1 MKDKILKIFS
11 SSIKIKVTGR
21 NINNFLKRLINNNI
35 NIEKVIPISHKE
47 IDLII
52 NYQDLD
58 KVLKL
63 KTIYNIKIV
72 RYYGKL
78 RIIKRIKKDIFILS
92 SLLISLLLI
101 YTLSNVIFKVEVI
114 HSNKNI
120 IKLVTK
126 ELEDNGIKKYKFVKN
141 YQEIE
146 KIKNKILEE
155 NKDTLEWLEIIREG
169 TKYTIR
175 VEERIINNKPKDN
188 KIYNIVASKNAV
200 IKNIYA
206 ESGEKI
212 RSINTYVK
220 KGDIIISSDIT
231 LPNNEKIS
239 KTASGKVQG
248 EVWYNINIEYPYQ
261 YHEMKYTGNK
271 KKVLQYFMD
280 DCKEKKIPFVL
291 HGVTHEMEEEFR
303 EIFGDIYEIEYDRD
317 ISEYIYDREKLATL
331 SGKKLHGKRNHINR
345 FKENHEWSYE
355 PLSDENQLEV
365 LAMLMEWKMQ
375 NCDPEDIEKHDEIC
389 VSKNCVINYKELGL
403 VGGVL
408 RAEGKIVGFSIGER
422 ASNED
427 TFIVHIEK
435 AFADIQGAYP
445 MINQQFVIHEME
457 DFKYVNR
464 EDDAGEEG
472 LRKSKLSY
480 RPVFMVDKG
489 VLRLKSEVKN

>member
-101 YTLSNVIFKVEVI
+101 YTLSNIIFKVEVI

-146 KIKNKILEE
+146 KIKKKILEE

-188 KIYNIVASKNAV
+188 KIYNIVALKNAV

-206 ESGEKI
+206 ESGEKV

-248 EVWYNINIEYPYQ
+248 EVWYSINIEYPYQ
-261 YHEMKYTGNK
+261 YYEIKYTGNK
-271 KKVLQYFMD
+271 KKVL
-280 DCKEKKIPFVL
+280 VL
-291 HGVTHEMEEEFR
+291 NLLNKRISFFDFHKYKTFNR
-303 EIFGDIYEIEYDRD
+303 NIKYIFNNNITPISLIYEDEYETN
-317 ISEYIYDREKLATL
+317 IINEIYDYATAREKAITKAK
-331 SGKKLHGKRNHINR
+331 KKLLEKYSNIEEVTNVKIINEED
-345 FKENHEWSYE
+345 KETKIS
-355 PLSDENQLEV
+355 LSLFV
-365 LAMLMEWKMQ
+365 TCL
-375 NCDPEDIEKHDEIC
+375 EDITEYQE
-389 VSKNCVINYKELGL
+389 V
-403 VGGVL
+403 
-408 RAEGKIVGFSIGER
+408 
-422 ASNED
+422 
-427 TFIVHIEK
+427 
-435 AFADIQGAYP
+435 
-445 MINQQFVIHEME
+445 
-457 DFKYVNR
+457 
-464 EDDAGEEG
+464 
-472 LRKSKLSY
+472 
-480 RPVFMVDKG
+480 VDN
-489 VLRLKSEVKN
+489 SQ

>member
-101 YTLSNVIFKVEVI
+101 YTLSNIIFKIEVI

-261 YHEMKYTGNK
+261 YHEIKYTGNK
-271 KKVLQYFMD
+271 KKVLVLNLLNKRISFFDFHKYKTFNRNIKYIFNNNITPISLIYED
-280 DCKEKKIPFVL
+280 EYETNIINEVYDYNTAREKAITKAKEKILEKYPNIKDITNIKIIKEEDKKNKISLNLFVTCL
-291 HGVTHEMEEEFR
+291 
-303 EIFGDIYEIEYDRD
+303 
-317 ISEYIYDREKLATL
+317 
-331 SGKKLHGKRNHINR
+331 
-345 FKENHEWSYE
+345 
-355 PLSDENQLEV
+355 
-365 LAMLMEWKMQ
+365 
-375 NCDPEDIEKHDEIC
+375 EDITEYQE
-389 VSKNCVINYKELGL
+389 VNNNKET
-403 VGGVL
+403 
-408 RAEGKIVGFSIGER
+408 S
-422 ASNED
+422 
-427 TFIVHIEK
+427 
-435 AFADIQGAYP
+435 
-445 MINQQFVIHEME
+445 
-457 DFKYVNR
+457 
-464 EDDAGEEG
+464 
-472 LRKSKLSY
+472 
-480 RPVFMVDKG
+480 
-489 VLRLKSEVKN
+489 

>member
-206 ESGEKI
+206 ESGEKV

-261 YHEMKYTGNK
+261 YHEIKYTGNK
-271 KKVLQYFMD
+271 KKVLVLNLLNKRISFFDFHKYKTFNRNIKYIFNNNITPISLIYED
-280 DCKEKKIPFVL
+280 EYETNIINEVYDYNTAREKAITKAKEKILEKYPNIKDITNIKIIKEEDKKNKISLNLFVTCL
-291 HGVTHEMEEEFR
+291 
-303 EIFGDIYEIEYDRD
+303 
-317 ISEYIYDREKLATL
+317 
-331 SGKKLHGKRNHINR
+331 
-345 FKENHEWSYE
+345 
-355 PLSDENQLEV
+355 
-365 LAMLMEWKMQ
+365 
-375 NCDPEDIEKHDEIC
+375 EDITEYQEID
-389 VSKNCVINYKELGL
+389 NNKET
-403 VGGVL
+403 
-408 RAEGKIVGFSIGER
+408 S
-422 ASNED
+422 
-427 TFIVHIEK
+427 
-435 AFADIQGAYP
+435 
-445 MINQQFVIHEME
+445 
-457 DFKYVNR
+457 
-464 EDDAGEEG
+464 
-472 LRKSKLSY
+472 
-480 RPVFMVDKG
+480 
-489 VLRLKSEVKN
+489 

>member
-261 YHEMKYTGNK
+261 YHEIKYTGNK
-271 KKVLQYFMD
+271 KKVL
-280 DCKEKKIPFVL
+280 VL
-291 HGVTHEMEEEFR
+291 NLLNKRISFFDFHKYKTFNR
-303 EIFGDIYEIEYDRD
+303 NIKYIFNNNITPISLIYEDEYETN
-317 ISEYIYDREKLATL
+317 IINEVYDYNTAREKAITKAKDKILEKYPNIKDITNIKIIKEED
-331 SGKKLHGKRNHINR
+331 KKNKISLNL
-345 FKENHEWSYE
+345 FVTC
-355 PLSDENQLEV
+355 L
-365 LAMLMEWKMQ
+365 
-375 NCDPEDIEKHDEIC
+375 EDITEYQE
-389 VSKNCVINYKELGL
+389 
-403 VGGVL
+403 
-408 RAEGKIVGFSIGER
+408 
-422 ASNED
+422 
-427 TFIVHIEK
+427 
-435 AFADIQGAYP
+435 
-445 MINQQFVIHEME
+445 
-457 DFKYVNR
+457 
-464 EDDAGEEG
+464 
-472 LRKSKLSY
+472 
-480 RPVFMVDKG
+480 VDNNK
-489 VLRLKSEVKN
+489 

>member
-35 NIEKVIPISHKE
+35 NIEKVIPISYKE

-261 YHEMKYTGNK
+261 YHEIKYTGNK
-271 KKVLQYFMD
+271 KKVLVLNLLNKRISFFDFHKYKTFNRNIKYIFNNNINPISLIYED
-280 DCKEKKIPFVL
+280 EYETNIINEVYDYNTAREKAITKAKEKILEKYPNIKEITNIKIITEEDKKNKISLNLFVTCL
-291 HGVTHEMEEEFR
+291 E
-303 EIFGDIYEIEYDRD
+303 DITEYQEVD
-317 ISEYIYDREKLATL
+317 
-331 SGKKLHGKRNHINR
+331 NN
-345 FKENHEWSYE
+345 KEN
-355 PLSDENQLEV
+355 
-365 LAMLMEWKMQ
+365 
-375 NCDPEDIEKHDEIC
+375 
-389 VSKNCVINYKELGL
+389 
-403 VGGVL
+403 
-408 RAEGKIVGFSIGER
+408 
-422 ASNED
+422 
-427 TFIVHIEK
+427 T
-435 AFADIQGAYP
+435 
-445 MINQQFVIHEME
+445 
-457 DFKYVNR
+457 
-464 EDDAGEEG
+464 
-472 LRKSKLSY
+472 
-480 RPVFMVDKG
+480 
-489 VLRLKSEVKN
+489 

>member
-101 YTLSNVIFKVEVI
+101 YTLSNIIFKVEVI

-146 KIKNKILEE
+146 KIKKKILEK

-271 KKVLQYFMD
+271 KKLLVLNLLNKRISFFDFHKYKTFNRNI
-280 DCKEKKIPFVL
+280 KY
-291 HGVTHEMEEEFR
+291 
-303 EIFGDIYEIEYDRD
+303 IFNNNITPISLIYEDEYETN
-317 ISEYIYDREKLATL
+317 IINEVYDYNTAREKAITKAKDKILEKYPNIKDITNIKIIKEED
-331 SGKKLHGKRNHINR
+331 KKNKISLNLFVTCLEDITEYQEVDNN
-345 FKENHEWSYE
+345 KEN
-355 PLSDENQLEV
+355 
-365 LAMLMEWKMQ
+365 
-375 NCDPEDIEKHDEIC
+375 
-389 VSKNCVINYKELGL
+389 
-403 VGGVL
+403 
-408 RAEGKIVGFSIGER
+408 
-422 ASNED
+422 
-427 TFIVHIEK
+427 T
-435 AFADIQGAYP
+435 
-445 MINQQFVIHEME
+445 
-457 DFKYVNR
+457 
-464 EDDAGEEG
+464 
-472 LRKSKLSY
+472 
-480 RPVFMVDKG
+480 
-489 VLRLKSEVKN
+489 

>member
-261 YHEMKYTGNK
+261 YHEIKYTGNK
-271 KKVLQYFMD
+271 KKVLVLNLLNKRISFFDFHKYKTFNRNIKYIFNNNITPISLTYED
-280 DCKEKKIPFVL
+280 EYETNIINEVYDYNTAREKAITKAKEKILEKYPNIKDITNIKIIKEEDKKNKISLNLFVTCL
-291 HGVTHEMEEEFR
+291 
-303 EIFGDIYEIEYDRD
+303 
-317 ISEYIYDREKLATL
+317 
-331 SGKKLHGKRNHINR
+331 
-345 FKENHEWSYE
+345 
-355 PLSDENQLEV
+355 
-365 LAMLMEWKMQ
+365 
-375 NCDPEDIEKHDEIC
+375 EDITEYQE
-389 VSKNCVINYKELGL
+389 VNNNKET
-403 VGGVL
+403 
-408 RAEGKIVGFSIGER
+408 S
-422 ASNED
+422 
-427 TFIVHIEK
+427 
-435 AFADIQGAYP
+435 
-445 MINQQFVIHEME
+445 
-457 DFKYVNR
+457 
-464 EDDAGEEG
+464 
-472 LRKSKLSY
+472 
-480 RPVFMVDKG
+480 
-489 VLRLKSEVKN
+489 

>member
-47 IDLII
+47 MDLII

-78 RIIKRIKKDIFILS
+78 RIIKRVKKDIFILS

-101 YTLSNVIFKVEVI
+101 YTLSNIIFKVEVI

-146 KIKNKILEE
+146 KIKKKILEE

-206 ESGEKI
+206 ESGEKV

-261 YHEMKYTGNK
+261 YHEIQYTGNK
-271 KKVLQYFMD
+271 KKVLVLNLLNKRISFFDFHKYKTFNRNIKYIFNNNITPISLIYED
-280 DCKEKKIPFVL
+280 EYETNIINEVYDYNTAREKAITKAKEKILEKYPNIKDITNIKIINEEDKKNKISLNLFVTCL
-291 HGVTHEMEEEFR
+291 
-303 EIFGDIYEIEYDRD
+303 
-317 ISEYIYDREKLATL
+317 
-331 SGKKLHGKRNHINR
+331 
-345 FKENHEWSYE
+345 
-355 PLSDENQLEV
+355 
-365 LAMLMEWKMQ
+365 
-375 NCDPEDIEKHDEIC
+375 EDITEYQEVND
-389 VSKNCVINYKELGL
+389 
-403 VGGVL
+403 
-408 RAEGKIVGFSIGER
+408 
-422 ASNED
+422 D
-427 TFIVHIEK
+427 IET
-435 AFADIQGAYP
+435 P
-445 MINQQFVIHEME
+445 
-457 DFKYVNR
+457 
-464 EDDAGEEG
+464 
-472 LRKSKLSY
+472 
-480 RPVFMVDKG
+480 
-489 VLRLKSEVKN
+489 

>member
-146 KIKNKILEE
+146 KIKKKILEE
-155 NKDTLEWLEIIREG
+155 NKNTLEWLEIIREG

-261 YHEMKYTGNK
+261 YHEIKYTGNK
-271 KKVLQYFMD
+271 KKVLVLNLLNKRISFFDFHKYKTFNRNIKYIFNNNITPISLIYED
-280 DCKEKKIPFVL
+280 EYETNIINEVYDYNTAREKAIAKAKEKLLEKYPNIEEVTDIKIITEEDKETKISLNLFVTCL
-291 HGVTHEMEEEFR
+291 
-303 EIFGDIYEIEYDRD
+303 
-317 ISEYIYDREKLATL
+317 
-331 SGKKLHGKRNHINR
+331 
-345 FKENHEWSYE
+345 
-355 PLSDENQLEV
+355 
-365 LAMLMEWKMQ
+365 
-375 NCDPEDIEKHDEIC
+375 EDITEYQE
-389 VSKNCVINYKELGL
+389 VNN
-403 VGGVL
+403 
-408 RAEGKIVGFSIGER
+408 
-422 ASNED
+422 N
-427 TFIVHIEK
+427 IET
-435 AFADIQGAYP
+435 P
-445 MINQQFVIHEME
+445 
-457 DFKYVNR
+457 
-464 EDDAGEEG
+464 
-472 LRKSKLSY
+472 
-480 RPVFMVDKG
+480 
-489 VLRLKSEVKN
+489 

>member
-126 ELEDNGIKKYKFVKN
+126 ELEDNGIKKYNFVKN

-261 YHEMKYTGNK
+261 YHEIKYTGNK
-271 KKVLQYFMD
+271 KKVLVLNLLNKRISFFDFHKYKTFNRNIKYIFNNNITPISLIYED
-280 DCKEKKIPFVL
+280 EYETNIINEVYDYNTAREKAITKAKEKILEKYPNIKDITDIKIIKEEDKKNKISLNLFVTCL
-291 HGVTHEMEEEFR
+291 
-303 EIFGDIYEIEYDRD
+303 
-317 ISEYIYDREKLATL
+317 
-331 SGKKLHGKRNHINR
+331 
-345 FKENHEWSYE
+345 
-355 PLSDENQLEV
+355 
-365 LAMLMEWKMQ
+365 
-375 NCDPEDIEKHDEIC
+375 EDITEYQEID
-389 VSKNCVINYKELGL
+389 NNKET
-403 VGGVL
+403 
-408 RAEGKIVGFSIGER
+408 S
-422 ASNED
+422 
-427 TFIVHIEK
+427 
-435 AFADIQGAYP
+435 
-445 MINQQFVIHEME
+445 
-457 DFKYVNR
+457 
-464 EDDAGEEG
+464 
-472 LRKSKLSY
+472 
-480 RPVFMVDKG
+480 
-489 VLRLKSEVKN
+489 

>member
-63 KTIYNIKIV
+63 KTIYNIKII

-101 YTLSNVIFKVEVI
+101 YTLSNIIFKIEVI
-114 HSNKNI
+114 HSNNNI

-271 KKVLQYFMD
+271 KKVLVLNLLNKRISFFDFHKYKTFNRNIKYIFNNNITPISLIYED
-280 DCKEKKIPFVL
+280 EYETNIINEVYDYNTAREKAITKAKEKILEKYPNIKDITDIKIIKEEDKKNKISLNLFVTCL
-291 HGVTHEMEEEFR
+291 
-303 EIFGDIYEIEYDRD
+303 
-317 ISEYIYDREKLATL
+317 
-331 SGKKLHGKRNHINR
+331 
-345 FKENHEWSYE
+345 
-355 PLSDENQLEV
+355 
-365 LAMLMEWKMQ
+365 
-375 NCDPEDIEKHDEIC
+375 EDITEYQE
-389 VSKNCVINYKELGL
+389 VNNNKET
-403 VGGVL
+403 
-408 RAEGKIVGFSIGER
+408 S
-422 ASNED
+422 
-427 TFIVHIEK
+427 
-435 AFADIQGAYP
+435 
-445 MINQQFVIHEME
+445 
-457 DFKYVNR
+457 
-464 EDDAGEEG
+464 
-472 LRKSKLSY
+472 
-480 RPVFMVDKG
+480 
-489 VLRLKSEVKN
+489 

>member
-47 IDLII
+47 MDLII

-78 RIIKRIKKDIFILS
+78 RIIKRVKKDIFILS

-101 YTLSNVIFKVEVI
+101 YTLSNIIFKVEVI

-146 KIKNKILEE
+146 KIKKKILEE

-206 ESGEKI
+206 ESGEKV

-248 EVWYNINIEYPYQ
+248 EVWYSINIEYPYQ
-261 YHEMKYTGNK
+261 YHEIKYTGNK
-271 KKVLQYFMD
+271 KKVLVLNLLNKRISFFDFHKYKTFNRNIKYIFNNNITPISLIYED
-280 DCKEKKIPFVL
+280 EYETNIINEVYDYNTAREKAITKAKEKILEKYPNIKEITNIKIINEEDKKNKISLDLFVTCL
-291 HGVTHEMEEEFR
+291 
-303 EIFGDIYEIEYDRD
+303 
-317 ISEYIYDREKLATL
+317 
-331 SGKKLHGKRNHINR
+331 
-345 FKENHEWSYE
+345 
-355 PLSDENQLEV
+355 
-365 LAMLMEWKMQ
+365 
-375 NCDPEDIEKHDEIC
+375 EDITEYQEVDNNKEI
-389 VSKNCVINYKELGL
+389 S
-403 VGGVL
+403 
-408 RAEGKIVGFSIGER
+408 
-422 ASNED
+422 
-427 TFIVHIEK
+427 
-435 AFADIQGAYP
+435 
-445 MINQQFVIHEME
+445 
-457 DFKYVNR
+457 
-464 EDDAGEEG
+464 
-472 LRKSKLSY
+472 
-480 RPVFMVDKG
+480 
-489 VLRLKSEVKN
+489 

>member
-261 YHEMKYTGNK
+261 YHEIKYTGNK
-271 KKVLQYFMD
+271 KKVLVLNLLNKRISFFDFHKYKNFNRNIKYIFNNNITPISLIYED
-280 DCKEKKIPFVL
+280 EYETNIINEVYDYNTAKEKAITKAKDKILEKYPNIKDITNIKIIKEEDKKNKISLNLFVTCL
-291 HGVTHEMEEEFR
+291 
-303 EIFGDIYEIEYDRD
+303 
-317 ISEYIYDREKLATL
+317 
-331 SGKKLHGKRNHINR
+331 
-345 FKENHEWSYE
+345 
-355 PLSDENQLEV
+355 
-365 LAMLMEWKMQ
+365 
-375 NCDPEDIEKHDEIC
+375 EDITEYQEID
-389 VSKNCVINYKELGL
+389 NN
-403 VGGVL
+403 
-408 RAEGKIVGFSIGER
+408 
-422 ASNED
+422 
-427 TFIVHIEK
+427 IET
-435 AFADIQGAYP
+435 P
-445 MINQQFVIHEME
+445 
-457 DFKYVNR
+457 
-464 EDDAGEEG
+464 
-472 LRKSKLSY
+472 
-480 RPVFMVDKG
+480 
-489 VLRLKSEVKN
+489 

>member
-11 SSIKIKVTGR
+11 SSTKIKVTGR

-63 KTIYNIKIV
+63 KTIYNIKII

-261 YHEMKYTGNK
+261 YHEIKYTGNK
-271 KKVLQYFMD
+271 KKVLVLNLLNKRISFFDFHKYKTFNRNIKYIFNNNITPISLIYED
-280 DCKEKKIPFVL
+280 EYETNIINEVYDYNTAREKAITKAKEKILEKYPNIKDITNIKIIKEEDKKNKISLNLFVTCL
-291 HGVTHEMEEEFR
+291 
-303 EIFGDIYEIEYDRD
+303 
-317 ISEYIYDREKLATL
+317 
-331 SGKKLHGKRNHINR
+331 
-345 FKENHEWSYE
+345 
-355 PLSDENQLEV
+355 
-365 LAMLMEWKMQ
+365 
-375 NCDPEDIEKHDEIC
+375 EDITEYQE
-389 VSKNCVINYKELGL
+389 VNNNKET
-403 VGGVL
+403 
-408 RAEGKIVGFSIGER
+408 S
-422 ASNED
+422 
-427 TFIVHIEK
+427 
-435 AFADIQGAYP
+435 
-445 MINQQFVIHEME
+445 
-457 DFKYVNR
+457 
-464 EDDAGEEG
+464 
-472 LRKSKLSY
+472 
-480 RPVFMVDKG
+480 
-489 VLRLKSEVKN
+489 

>member
-63 KTIYNIKIV
+63 KTIYNIKII

-101 YTLSNVIFKVEVI
+101 YTLSNIIFKVEVI

-261 YHEMKYTGNK
+261 YHEIKYTGNK
-271 KKVLQYFMD
+271 KKVLVLNLLNKRISFFDFHKYKTFNRNIKYIFNNNITPISLIYED
-280 DCKEKKIPFVL
+280 EYETNIINEVYDYNTAREKAITKAKEKILEKYPNIKDITNIKIIKEEDKKNKISLNLFVTCL
-291 HGVTHEMEEEFR
+291 
-303 EIFGDIYEIEYDRD
+303 
-317 ISEYIYDREKLATL
+317 
-331 SGKKLHGKRNHINR
+331 
-345 FKENHEWSYE
+345 
-355 PLSDENQLEV
+355 
-365 LAMLMEWKMQ
+365 
-375 NCDPEDIEKHDEIC
+375 EDITEYQE
-389 VSKNCVINYKELGL
+389 VNNNKET
-403 VGGVL
+403 
-408 RAEGKIVGFSIGER
+408 S
-422 ASNED
+422 
-427 TFIVHIEK
+427 
-435 AFADIQGAYP
+435 
-445 MINQQFVIHEME
+445 
-457 DFKYVNR
+457 
-464 EDDAGEEG
+464 
-472 LRKSKLSY
+472 
-480 RPVFMVDKG
+480 
-489 VLRLKSEVKN
+489 

>member
-101 YTLSNVIFKVEVI
+101 YTLSNIIFKIEVI
-114 HSNKNI
+114 HSNNNI

-261 YHEMKYTGNK
+261 YHEIKYTGNK
-271 KKVLQYFMD
+271 KKVLVLNLLNKRISFFDFHKYKTFNRNIKYIFNNNITPISLIYED
-280 DCKEKKIPFVL
+280 EYETNIINEVYDYNTAREKAITKAKEKILEKYPNIKDITNIKIINEEDKKNKISLNLFVTCL
-291 HGVTHEMEEEFR
+291 
-303 EIFGDIYEIEYDRD
+303 
-317 ISEYIYDREKLATL
+317 
-331 SGKKLHGKRNHINR
+331 
-345 FKENHEWSYE
+345 
-355 PLSDENQLEV
+355 
-365 LAMLMEWKMQ
+365 
-375 NCDPEDIEKHDEIC
+375 EDITEYQEVD
-389 VSKNCVINYKELGL
+389 NNKET
-403 VGGVL
+403 
-408 RAEGKIVGFSIGER
+408 S
-422 ASNED
+422 
-427 TFIVHIEK
+427 
-435 AFADIQGAYP
+435 
-445 MINQQFVIHEME
+445 
-457 DFKYVNR
+457 
-464 EDDAGEEG
+464 
-472 LRKSKLSY
+472 
-480 RPVFMVDKG
+480 
-489 VLRLKSEVKN
+489 

>member
-47 IDLII
+47 MDLII

-78 RIIKRIKKDIFILS
+78 RIIKRVKKDIFILS

-101 YTLSNVIFKVEVI
+101 YTLSNIIFKVEVI

-146 KIKNKILEE
+146 KIKKKILEE

-206 ESGEKI
+206 ESGEKV

-261 YHEMKYTGNK
+261 YHEIKYTGNK
-271 KKVLQYFMD
+271 KKVLVLNLLNKRISFFDFHKYKTFNRNIKYIFNNNITPISLIYED
-280 DCKEKKIPFVL
+280 EYETNIINEVYDYNTAREKAITKAKEKILEKYPNIKDITNIKIINEEDKKNKISLNLFVTCL
-291 HGVTHEMEEEFR
+291 
-303 EIFGDIYEIEYDRD
+303 
-317 ISEYIYDREKLATL
+317 
-331 SGKKLHGKRNHINR
+331 
-345 FKENHEWSYE
+345 
-355 PLSDENQLEV
+355 
-365 LAMLMEWKMQ
+365 
-375 NCDPEDIEKHDEIC
+375 EDITEYQEVND
-389 VSKNCVINYKELGL
+389 
-403 VGGVL
+403 
-408 RAEGKIVGFSIGER
+408 
-422 ASNED
+422 D
-427 TFIVHIEK
+427 IET
-435 AFADIQGAYP
+435 P
-445 MINQQFVIHEME
+445 
-457 DFKYVNR
+457 
-464 EDDAGEEG
+464 
-472 LRKSKLSY
+472 
-480 RPVFMVDKG
+480 
-489 VLRLKSEVKN
+489 

>member
-47 IDLII
+47 MDLII

-78 RIIKRIKKDIFILS
+78 RIIKRVKKDIFILS

-101 YTLSNVIFKVEVI
+101 YTLSNIIFKVEVI

-146 KIKNKILEE
+146 KIKKKILEE

-206 ESGEKI
+206 ESGEKV

-261 YHEMKYTGNK
+261 YHEIKYTGNK
-271 KKVLQYFMD
+271 KKVLVLNLLNKRISFFDFHKYKTFNRNIKYIFNNNITPISLIYED
-280 DCKEKKIPFVL
+280 EYETNIINEVYDYNTAREKAITKAKEKILEKYPNIKEITNIKIITEEDKKNKISLNLFVTCL
-291 HGVTHEMEEEFR
+291 
-303 EIFGDIYEIEYDRD
+303 
-317 ISEYIYDREKLATL
+317 
-331 SGKKLHGKRNHINR
+331 
-345 FKENHEWSYE
+345 
-355 PLSDENQLEV
+355 
-365 LAMLMEWKMQ
+365 
-375 NCDPEDIEKHDEIC
+375 EDITEYQEVD
-389 VSKNCVINYKELGL
+389 NN
-403 VGGVL
+403 
-408 RAEGKIVGFSIGER
+408 
-422 ASNED
+422 
-427 TFIVHIEK
+427 IET
-435 AFADIQGAYP
+435 
-445 MINQQFVIHEME
+445 H
-457 DFKYVNR
+457 
-464 EDDAGEEG
+464 
-472 LRKSKLSY
+472 
-480 RPVFMVDKG
+480 
-489 VLRLKSEVKN
+489 

>member
-78 RIIKRIKKDIFILS
+78 RIIKRVKKDIFILS

-101 YTLSNVIFKVEVI
+101 YTLSNIIFKVEVI

-126 ELEDNGIKKYKFVKN
+126 ELEDNGIKKYKFAKS
-141 YQEIE
+141 YQDVE
-146 KIKNKILEE
+146 KIKKKILEE

-206 ESGEKI
+206 ESGEKV

-248 EVWYNINIEYPYQ
+248 EVWYSINIEYPYQ
-261 YHEMKYTGNK
+261 YHEVKYTGNK
-271 KKVLQYFMD
+271 KKVLVLNLLNKRISFFDFHKYKTFNRNIKYIFNNNITPISLIYED
-280 DCKEKKIPFVL
+280 EYETNIINEVYDYNTAKEKAITKA
-291 HGVTHEMEEEFR
+291 
-303 EIFGDIYEIEYDRD
+303 
-317 ISEYIYDREKLATL
+317 K
-331 SGKKLHGKRNHINR
+331 KKLLEKYSNIEEVTNVKIINEED
-345 FKENHEWSYE
+345 KETKIS
-355 PLSDENQLEV
+355 LSLFV
-365 LAMLMEWKMQ
+365 TCL
-375 NCDPEDIEKHDEIC
+375 EDITEYQE
-389 VSKNCVINYKELGL
+389 V
-403 VGGVL
+403 
-408 RAEGKIVGFSIGER
+408 
-422 ASNED
+422 
-427 TFIVHIEK
+427 
-435 AFADIQGAYP
+435 
-445 MINQQFVIHEME
+445 
-457 DFKYVNR
+457 
-464 EDDAGEEG
+464 
-472 LRKSKLSY
+472 
-480 RPVFMVDKG
+480 VDN
-489 VLRLKSEVKN
+489 SQ

>member
-101 YTLSNVIFKVEVI
+101 YTLSNIIFKVEVI

-271 KKVLQYFMD
+271 KKVL
-280 DCKEKKIPFVL
+280 VL
-291 HGVTHEMEEEFR
+291 NLLNKRISFFDFHKYKTFNR
-303 EIFGDIYEIEYDRD
+303 NIKYIFNNNITPISLIYEDEYETN
-317 ISEYIYDREKLATL
+317 IINEVYDYNTAREKAITKAKDKMLEKYPNIKDITDIKIIKEED
-331 SGKKLHGKRNHINR
+331 KKNKISLNL
-345 FKENHEWSYE
+345 FVTC
-355 PLSDENQLEV
+355 L
-365 LAMLMEWKMQ
+365 
-375 NCDPEDIEKHDEIC
+375 EDITEYQEVD
-389 VSKNCVINYKELGL
+389 NNKET
-403 VGGVL
+403 
-408 RAEGKIVGFSIGER
+408 S
-422 ASNED
+422 
-427 TFIVHIEK
+427 
-435 AFADIQGAYP
+435 
-445 MINQQFVIHEME
+445 
-457 DFKYVNR
+457 
-464 EDDAGEEG
+464 
-472 LRKSKLSY
+472 
-480 RPVFMVDKG
+480 
-489 VLRLKSEVKN
+489 

>member
-11 SSIKIKVTGR
+11 SSIKIKATGR

-63 KTIYNIKIV
+63 KTIYNIKII

-101 YTLSNVIFKVEVI
+101 YTLSNIIFKVEVI

-271 KKVLQYFMD
+271 KKVLVLNLLNKRISFFDFHKYKTFNRNIKYIFNNNITPISLIYED
-280 DCKEKKIPFVL
+280 EYETNIINEVYDYNTAREKAITKAKEKILEKYPNIKDITNIKIIKEEDKKNKISLNLFVTCL
-291 HGVTHEMEEEFR
+291 
-303 EIFGDIYEIEYDRD
+303 
-317 ISEYIYDREKLATL
+317 
-331 SGKKLHGKRNHINR
+331 
-345 FKENHEWSYE
+345 
-355 PLSDENQLEV
+355 
-365 LAMLMEWKMQ
+365 
-375 NCDPEDIEKHDEIC
+375 EDITEYQE
-389 VSKNCVINYKELGL
+389 VNNNKET
-403 VGGVL
+403 
-408 RAEGKIVGFSIGER
+408 S
-422 ASNED
+422 
-427 TFIVHIEK
+427 
-435 AFADIQGAYP
+435 
-445 MINQQFVIHEME
+445 
-457 DFKYVNR
+457 
-464 EDDAGEEG
+464 
-472 LRKSKLSY
+472 
-480 RPVFMVDKG
+480 
-489 VLRLKSEVKN
+489 

>member
-146 KIKNKILEE
+146 KIKKKILEK

-261 YHEMKYTGNK
+261 YHEIKYTGNK
-271 KKVLQYFMD
+271 KKVLVLNLLNKRISFFDFHKYKTFNRNIKYIFNNNITPISLIYED
-280 DCKEKKIPFVL
+280 EYETNIINEVYDYNTAKEKAITKAKDKILKKYPNIKDITNIKIIKEEDKKNKISLNLFVTCL
-291 HGVTHEMEEEFR
+291 
-303 EIFGDIYEIEYDRD
+303 
-317 ISEYIYDREKLATL
+317 
-331 SGKKLHGKRNHINR
+331 
-345 FKENHEWSYE
+345 
-355 PLSDENQLEV
+355 
-365 LAMLMEWKMQ
+365 
-375 NCDPEDIEKHDEIC
+375 EDITEYQEVD
-389 VSKNCVINYKELGL
+389 NNKE
-403 VGGVL
+403 
-408 RAEGKIVGFSIGER
+408 
-422 ASNED
+422 
-427 TFIVHIEK
+427 T
-435 AFADIQGAYP
+435 P
-445 MINQQFVIHEME
+445 
-457 DFKYVNR
+457 
-464 EDDAGEEG
+464 
-472 LRKSKLSY
+472 
-480 RPVFMVDKG
+480 
-489 VLRLKSEVKN
+489 

>member
-35 NIEKVIPISHKE
+35 NIEKVIPISYKE

-126 ELEDNGIKKYKFVKN
+126 ELEDDGIKKYKFVKN

-261 YHEMKYTGNK
+261 YHEIKYTGNK
-271 KKVLQYFMD
+271 KKVLVLNLLNKRISFFDFHKYKTFNRNIKYIFNNNITPISLIYED
-280 DCKEKKIPFVL
+280 EYETNIINEVYDYNTAREKATTKAKEKILEKYPNIKDITNIKIINEEDKKNKISLNLFVTCL
-291 HGVTHEMEEEFR
+291 
-303 EIFGDIYEIEYDRD
+303 
-317 ISEYIYDREKLATL
+317 
-331 SGKKLHGKRNHINR
+331 
-345 FKENHEWSYE
+345 
-355 PLSDENQLEV
+355 
-365 LAMLMEWKMQ
+365 
-375 NCDPEDIEKHDEIC
+375 EDITEYQEVDNNKEK
-389 VSKNCVINYKELGL
+389 
-403 VGGVL
+403 
-408 RAEGKIVGFSIGER
+408 
-422 ASNED
+422 
-427 TFIVHIEK
+427 T
-435 AFADIQGAYP
+435 
-445 MINQQFVIHEME
+445 
-457 DFKYVNR
+457 
-464 EDDAGEEG
+464 
-472 LRKSKLSY
+472 
-480 RPVFMVDKG
+480 
-489 VLRLKSEVKN
+489 

>member
-63 KTIYNIKIV
+63 KTIYNIKII

-101 YTLSNVIFKVEVI
+101 YTLSNIIFKVEVI

-271 KKVLQYFMD
+271 KKVLVLNLLNKRISFFDFHKYKTFNRNIKYIFNNNITPISLIYED
-280 DCKEKKIPFVL
+280 EYETNIINEVYDYNTAREKAITKAKEKILEKYPNIKDITDIKIIKEEDKKNKISLNLFVTCL
-291 HGVTHEMEEEFR
+291 
-303 EIFGDIYEIEYDRD
+303 
-317 ISEYIYDREKLATL
+317 
-331 SGKKLHGKRNHINR
+331 
-345 FKENHEWSYE
+345 
-355 PLSDENQLEV
+355 
-365 LAMLMEWKMQ
+365 
-375 NCDPEDIEKHDEIC
+375 EDITE
-389 VSKNCVINYKELGL
+389 YKE
-403 VGGVL
+403 
-408 RAEGKIVGFSIGER
+408 
-422 ASNED
+422 
-427 TFIVHIEK
+427 
-435 AFADIQGAYP
+435 
-445 MINQQFVIHEME
+445 INNNKET
-457 DFKYVNR
+457 
-464 EDDAGEEG
+464 
-472 LRKSKLSY
+472 S
-480 RPVFMVDKG
+480 
-489 VLRLKSEVKN
+489 

>member
-261 YHEMKYTGNK
+261 YHEIKYTGNK
-271 KKVLQYFMD
+271 KKVLVLNLLNKRISFFDFHKYKTFNRNIKYIFNNNITPISLIYED
-280 DCKEKKIPFVL
+280 EYETNIINEVYDYNTAKEKAITKVKDKILEKYPNIKEITNIKIINEEDKKNKISLNLFVTCL
-291 HGVTHEMEEEFR
+291 
-303 EIFGDIYEIEYDRD
+303 
-317 ISEYIYDREKLATL
+317 
-331 SGKKLHGKRNHINR
+331 
-345 FKENHEWSYE
+345 
-355 PLSDENQLEV
+355 
-365 LAMLMEWKMQ
+365 
-375 NCDPEDIEKHDEIC
+375 EDITEYQEVD
-389 VSKNCVINYKELGL
+389 N
-403 VGGVL
+403 
-408 RAEGKIVGFSIGER
+408 
-422 ASNED
+422 
-427 TFIVHIEK
+427 
-435 AFADIQGAYP
+435 
-445 MINQQFVIHEME
+445 
-457 DFKYVNR
+457 NR
-464 EDDAGEEG
+464 E
-472 LRKSKLSY
+472 
-480 RPVFMVDKG
+480 
-489 VLRLKSEVKN
+489 NT

>member
-35 NIEKVIPISHKE
+35 NIEKVIPISNKE

-63 KTIYNIKIV
+63 KTIYSIKIV

-261 YHEMKYTGNK
+261 YHEIKYTGNK
-271 KKVLQYFMD
+271 KKVLVLNLLNKRISFFDFYKYKTFNRNIKYIFNNNITPISLIYED
-280 DCKEKKIPFVL
+280 EYETNIINEVYDYNTAREKAITKAKEKILEKYPNIKDITNIKIINEEDKKNKISLNLFVTCL
-291 HGVTHEMEEEFR
+291 E
-303 EIFGDIYEIEYDRD
+303 DITEYQEVD
-317 ISEYIYDREKLATL
+317 
-331 SGKKLHGKRNHINR
+331 NN
-345 FKENHEWSYE
+345 KEN
-355 PLSDENQLEV
+355 
-365 LAMLMEWKMQ
+365 
-375 NCDPEDIEKHDEIC
+375 
-389 VSKNCVINYKELGL
+389 
-403 VGGVL
+403 
-408 RAEGKIVGFSIGER
+408 
-422 ASNED
+422 
-427 TFIVHIEK
+427 T
-435 AFADIQGAYP
+435 
-445 MINQQFVIHEME
+445 
-457 DFKYVNR
+457 
-464 EDDAGEEG
+464 
-472 LRKSKLSY
+472 
-480 RPVFMVDKG
+480 
-489 VLRLKSEVKN
+489 

>member
-126 ELEDNGIKKYKFVKN
+126 ELEDNGIKKYKFVKK

-146 KIKNKILEE
+146 KIKKKILEK

-231 LPNNEKIS
+231 LPNSEKIS

-271 KKVLQYFMD
+271 KKVL
-280 DCKEKKIPFVL
+280 VL
-291 HGVTHEMEEEFR
+291 NLLNKRISFFDFHKYKTFNR
-303 EIFGDIYEIEYDRD
+303 NIKYIFNNNITPISLIYEDEYETN
-317 ISEYIYDREKLATL
+317 IINEVYDYNTAREKAITKAKDKILEKYPNIKDITNIKIIKEED
-331 SGKKLHGKRNHINR
+331 KKNKISLNLFVTCLEDITEYQEVDNN
-345 FKENHEWSYE
+345 KEN
-355 PLSDENQLEV
+355 
-365 LAMLMEWKMQ
+365 
-375 NCDPEDIEKHDEIC
+375 
-389 VSKNCVINYKELGL
+389 
-403 VGGVL
+403 
-408 RAEGKIVGFSIGER
+408 
-422 ASNED
+422 
-427 TFIVHIEK
+427 T
-435 AFADIQGAYP
+435 
-445 MINQQFVIHEME
+445 
-457 DFKYVNR
+457 
-464 EDDAGEEG
+464 
-472 LRKSKLSY
+472 
-480 RPVFMVDKG
+480 
-489 VLRLKSEVKN
+489 

>member
-101 YTLSNVIFKVEVI
+101 YTLSNIIFKVEVI

-126 ELEDNGIKKYKFVKN
+126 ELEDNGIKKYKFAKS
-141 YQEIE
+141 YQDVE
-146 KIKNKILEE
+146 KIKKKILED

-169 TKYTIR
+169 TKYTVR

-206 ESGEKI
+206 ESGEKV
-212 RSINTYVK
+212 RSTNTYVK
-220 KGDIIISSDIT
+220 KGDIVISSDIT

-239 KTASGKVQG
+239 KTASGKVLG
-248 EVWYNINIEYPYQ
+248 EVWYSINIEYPYQ
-261 YHEMKYTGNK
+261 YHEIKYTGNK
-271 KKVLQYFMD
+271 KKVLVLNLLNKRISFFDFHKYKTFNRNIKYIFNNGITPISLTYENEYETNIINEVYD
-280 DCKEKKIPFVL
+280 YDTAREKATAKAKEKLLEKYPNIEEATDIKIINEEDKETKISLNLFVTCL
-291 HGVTHEMEEEFR
+291 
-303 EIFGDIYEIEYDRD
+303 
-317 ISEYIYDREKLATL
+317 
-331 SGKKLHGKRNHINR
+331 
-345 FKENHEWSYE
+345 
-355 PLSDENQLEV
+355 
-365 LAMLMEWKMQ
+365 
-375 NCDPEDIEKHDEIC
+375 EDITEYQE
-389 VSKNCVINYKELGL
+389 VNN
-403 VGGVL
+403 
-408 RAEGKIVGFSIGER
+408 
-422 ASNED
+422 N
-427 TFIVHIEK
+427 IET
-435 AFADIQGAYP
+435 P
-445 MINQQFVIHEME
+445 
-457 DFKYVNR
+457 
-464 EDDAGEEG
+464 
-472 LRKSKLSY
+472 
-480 RPVFMVDKG
+480 
-489 VLRLKSEVKN
+489 

>member
-101 YTLSNVIFKVEVI
+101 YTLSNIIFKIEVI
-114 HSNKNI
+114 HSNNNI

-261 YHEMKYTGNK
+261 YHEIKYTGNK
-271 KKVLQYFMD
+271 KKVLVLNLLNKRISFFDFHKYKTFNRNIKYIFNNNITPISLIYED
-280 DCKEKKIPFVL
+280 EYETNIINEVYDYNTAREKAITKAKEKILEKYPNIKDITDIKIIKEEDKKNKISLNLFVTCL
-291 HGVTHEMEEEFR
+291 
-303 EIFGDIYEIEYDRD
+303 
-317 ISEYIYDREKLATL
+317 
-331 SGKKLHGKRNHINR
+331 
-345 FKENHEWSYE
+345 
-355 PLSDENQLEV
+355 
-365 LAMLMEWKMQ
+365 
-375 NCDPEDIEKHDEIC
+375 EDITE
-389 VSKNCVINYKELGL
+389 YKE
-403 VGGVL
+403 
-408 RAEGKIVGFSIGER
+408 
-422 ASNED
+422 
-427 TFIVHIEK
+427 
-435 AFADIQGAYP
+435 
-445 MINQQFVIHEME
+445 
-457 DFKYVNR
+457 VNNNK
-464 EDDAGEEG
+464 ET
-472 LRKSKLSY
+472 S
-480 RPVFMVDKG
+480 
-489 VLRLKSEVKN
+489 

>member
-47 IDLII
+47 MDLTI

-78 RIIKRIKKDIFILS
+78 RIIKRVKKDIFILS

-101 YTLSNVIFKVEVI
+101 YTLSNIIFKVEVI

-146 KIKNKILEE
+146 KIKKKILEE

-175 VEERIINNKPKDN
+175 VEERIINNKPKEN

-206 ESGEKI
+206 ESGEKV

-220 KGDIIISSDIT
+220 KGDIVISSDIT
-231 LPNNEKIS
+231 LPNNEKIA

-248 EVWYNINIEYPYQ
+248 EVWYSINIEYPYQ
-261 YHEMKYTGNK
+261 YHEVKYTGNK
-271 KKVLQYFMD
+271 KKVLVLNLLNKRISFFDFHKYKTFNRNIKYIFNNNITFISLIYED
-280 DCKEKKIPFVL
+280 EYETNIINEVYDYNTAKEKAITKA
-291 HGVTHEMEEEFR
+291 
-303 EIFGDIYEIEYDRD
+303 
-317 ISEYIYDREKLATL
+317 K
-331 SGKKLHGKRNHINR
+331 KKLLEKYSNIEEVTNVKIINEED
-345 FKENHEWSYE
+345 KETKIS
-355 PLSDENQLEV
+355 LSLFV
-365 LAMLMEWKMQ
+365 TCL
-375 NCDPEDIEKHDEIC
+375 EDITEYQE
-389 VSKNCVINYKELGL
+389 V
-403 VGGVL
+403 
-408 RAEGKIVGFSIGER
+408 
-422 ASNED
+422 
-427 TFIVHIEK
+427 
-435 AFADIQGAYP
+435 
-445 MINQQFVIHEME
+445 
-457 DFKYVNR
+457 
-464 EDDAGEEG
+464 
-472 LRKSKLSY
+472 
-480 RPVFMVDKG
+480 VDN
-489 VLRLKSEVKN
+489 SQ

>member
-21 NINNFLKRLINNNI
+21 NINNFLRRLINNNI
-35 NIEKVIPISHKE
+35 NIEKVIPISYKE

-52 NYQDLD
+52 DYQDLER
-58 KVLKL
+58 VLKL

-212 RSINTYVK
+212 RSTNTYVK

-239 KTASGKVQG
+239 KTASGKVLG
-248 EVWYNINIEYPYQ
+248 EVWYGINIEYPYQ
-261 YHEMKYTGNK
+261 YHEIKYTGNK
-271 KKVLQYFMD
+271 KKVLVLNLLNKRISFFDFHKYKTFNRNIKYIFNNNITPVSLIYED
-280 DCKEKKIPFVL
+280 EYETNIINEVYDYNTAREKAITKAKEKILEKYPNIKDITNIKIIKEEDKKNKISLNLFVTCL
-291 HGVTHEMEEEFR
+291 
-303 EIFGDIYEIEYDRD
+303 
-317 ISEYIYDREKLATL
+317 
-331 SGKKLHGKRNHINR
+331 
-345 FKENHEWSYE
+345 
-355 PLSDENQLEV
+355 
-365 LAMLMEWKMQ
+365 
-375 NCDPEDIEKHDEIC
+375 EDITEYQE
-389 VSKNCVINYKELGL
+389 VNNNKET
-403 VGGVL
+403 
-408 RAEGKIVGFSIGER
+408 S
-422 ASNED
+422 
-427 TFIVHIEK
+427 
-435 AFADIQGAYP
+435 
-445 MINQQFVIHEME
+445 
-457 DFKYVNR
+457 
-464 EDDAGEEG
+464 
-472 LRKSKLSY
+472 
-480 RPVFMVDKG
+480 
-489 VLRLKSEVKN
+489 

>member
-63 KTIYNIKIV
+63 KTIYNIKII

-101 YTLSNVIFKVEVI
+101 YTLSNIIFKVEVI
-114 HSNKNI
+114 HSNNNI

-271 KKVLQYFMD
+271 KKVLVLNLLNKRISFFDFHKYKTFNRNIKYIFNNNITPISLIYED
-280 DCKEKKIPFVL
+280 EYETNIINEVYDYNTAREKAITKAKEKILEKYPNIKDITNIKIIKEEDKKNKISLNLFVTCL
-291 HGVTHEMEEEFR
+291 
-303 EIFGDIYEIEYDRD
+303 
-317 ISEYIYDREKLATL
+317 
-331 SGKKLHGKRNHINR
+331 
-345 FKENHEWSYE
+345 
-355 PLSDENQLEV
+355 
-365 LAMLMEWKMQ
+365 
-375 NCDPEDIEKHDEIC
+375 EDITEYQE
-389 VSKNCVINYKELGL
+389 VNNNKET
-403 VGGVL
+403 
-408 RAEGKIVGFSIGER
+408 S
-422 ASNED
+422 
-427 TFIVHIEK
+427 
-435 AFADIQGAYP
+435 
-445 MINQQFVIHEME
+445 
-457 DFKYVNR
+457 
-464 EDDAGEEG
+464 
-472 LRKSKLSY
+472 
-480 RPVFMVDKG
+480 
-489 VLRLKSEVKN
+489 

>member
-101 YTLSNVIFKVEVI
+101 YTLSNIIFKVEVI

-248 EVWYNINIEYPYQ
+248 EGWYNINIEYPYQ
-261 YHEMKYTGNK
+261 YHEIKYTGNK
-271 KKVLQYFMD
+271 KKVLVLNLLNKRISFFDFHKYKTFNRNIKYIFNNNITPISLIYED
-280 DCKEKKIPFVL
+280 EYETNIINEVYDYNTAREKAITKAKEKILEKYPNIKDITDIKIIKEEDKKNKISLNLFVTCL
-291 HGVTHEMEEEFR
+291 
-303 EIFGDIYEIEYDRD
+303 
-317 ISEYIYDREKLATL
+317 
-331 SGKKLHGKRNHINR
+331 
-345 FKENHEWSYE
+345 
-355 PLSDENQLEV
+355 
-365 LAMLMEWKMQ
+365 
-375 NCDPEDIEKHDEIC
+375 EDITEYQE
-389 VSKNCVINYKELGL
+389 VNNNKET
-403 VGGVL
+403 
-408 RAEGKIVGFSIGER
+408 S
-422 ASNED
+422 
-427 TFIVHIEK
+427 
-435 AFADIQGAYP
+435 
-445 MINQQFVIHEME
+445 
-457 DFKYVNR
+457 
-464 EDDAGEEG
+464 
-472 LRKSKLSY
+472 
-480 RPVFMVDKG
+480 
-489 VLRLKSEVKN
+489 

>member
-101 YTLSNVIFKVEVI
+101 YTLSNIIFKIEVI
-114 HSNKNI
+114 HSNNNI

-206 ESGEKI
+206 ESGEKV

-231 LPNNEKIS
+231 LPNNEKIP

-261 YHEMKYTGNK
+261 YHEIKYTGNK
-271 KKVLQYFMD
+271 KKVL
-280 DCKEKKIPFVL
+280 VL
-291 HGVTHEMEEEFR
+291 NLLNKRISFFDFHKYKTFNR
-303 EIFGDIYEIEYDRD
+303 NIKYIFNNNITPISLIYEDEYETN
-317 ISEYIYDREKLATL
+317 IINEVYDYNTAREKAITKAKDKILEKYPNIKDITDIKIIKEED
-331 SGKKLHGKRNHINR
+331 KKNKISLNL
-345 FKENHEWSYE
+345 FVTC
-355 PLSDENQLEV
+355 L
-365 LAMLMEWKMQ
+365 
-375 NCDPEDIEKHDEIC
+375 EDITEYQEVD
-389 VSKNCVINYKELGL
+389 NNKET
-403 VGGVL
+403 
-408 RAEGKIVGFSIGER
+408 S
-422 ASNED
+422 
-427 TFIVHIEK
+427 
-435 AFADIQGAYP
+435 
-445 MINQQFVIHEME
+445 
-457 DFKYVNR
+457 
-464 EDDAGEEG
+464 
-472 LRKSKLSY
+472 
-480 RPVFMVDKG
+480 
-489 VLRLKSEVKN
+489 

>member
-63 KTIYNIKIV
+63 KTIYNIKII

-101 YTLSNVIFKVEVI
+101 YTLSNIIFKVEVI

-126 ELEDNGIKKYKFVKN
+126 ELEDNDIKKYKFVKN

-271 KKVLQYFMD
+271 KKVLVLNLLNKRISFFDFHKYKTFNRNIKYIFNNNITPISLIYED
-280 DCKEKKIPFVL
+280 EYETNIINEVYDYNTAREKAITKAKEKILEKYPNIKDITNIKIIKEEDKKNKISLNLFVTCL
-291 HGVTHEMEEEFR
+291 
-303 EIFGDIYEIEYDRD
+303 
-317 ISEYIYDREKLATL
+317 
-331 SGKKLHGKRNHINR
+331 
-345 FKENHEWSYE
+345 
-355 PLSDENQLEV
+355 
-365 LAMLMEWKMQ
+365 
-375 NCDPEDIEKHDEIC
+375 EDITEYQEID
-389 VSKNCVINYKELGL
+389 NNKET
-403 VGGVL
+403 
-408 RAEGKIVGFSIGER
+408 S
-422 ASNED
+422 
-427 TFIVHIEK
+427 
-435 AFADIQGAYP
+435 
-445 MINQQFVIHEME
+445 
-457 DFKYVNR
+457 
-464 EDDAGEEG
+464 
-472 LRKSKLSY
+472 
-480 RPVFMVDKG
+480 
-489 VLRLKSEVKN
+489 

>member
-155 NKDTLEWLEIIREG
+155 NKNTLEWLEIIREG

-206 ESGEKI
+206 ESGEKV

-261 YHEMKYTGNK
+261 YHEIKYTGNK
-271 KKVLQYFMD
+271 KKVLVLNLLNKRISFFDFHKYKTFNRNIKYIFNNNITPISLIYED
-280 DCKEKKIPFVL
+280 EYETNIINEVYDYNTAKEKAITKAKDKILEKYPNIKDITNIKIIKEEDKKNKISLNLFVTCL
-291 HGVTHEMEEEFR
+291 
-303 EIFGDIYEIEYDRD
+303 
-317 ISEYIYDREKLATL
+317 
-331 SGKKLHGKRNHINR
+331 
-345 FKENHEWSYE
+345 
-355 PLSDENQLEV
+355 
-365 LAMLMEWKMQ
+365 
-375 NCDPEDIEKHDEIC
+375 EDITEYQE
-389 VSKNCVINYKELGL
+389 VNN
-403 VGGVL
+403 
-408 RAEGKIVGFSIGER
+408 
-422 ASNED
+422 N
-427 TFIVHIEK
+427 IET
-435 AFADIQGAYP
+435 P
-445 MINQQFVIHEME
+445 
-457 DFKYVNR
+457 
-464 EDDAGEEG
+464 
-472 LRKSKLSY
+472 
-480 RPVFMVDKG
+480 
-489 VLRLKSEVKN
+489 

>member
-212 RSINTYVK
+212 RSINTYIK

-261 YHEMKYTGNK
+261 YHEIKYTGNK
-271 KKVLQYFMD
+271 KKVLVLNLLNKRISFFDFHKYKTFNRNIKYIFNNNITPISLIYED
-280 DCKEKKIPFVL
+280 EYETNIINEVYDYNTAREKAITKAKEKILEKYPNIKDITNIKIITEEDKKNKISLNLFVTCL
-291 HGVTHEMEEEFR
+291 
-303 EIFGDIYEIEYDRD
+303 
-317 ISEYIYDREKLATL
+317 
-331 SGKKLHGKRNHINR
+331 
-345 FKENHEWSYE
+345 
-355 PLSDENQLEV
+355 
-365 LAMLMEWKMQ
+365 
-375 NCDPEDIEKHDEIC
+375 EDITEYQEVDNNKEK
-389 VSKNCVINYKELGL
+389 
-403 VGGVL
+403 
-408 RAEGKIVGFSIGER
+408 
-422 ASNED
+422 
-427 TFIVHIEK
+427 T
-435 AFADIQGAYP
+435 
-445 MINQQFVIHEME
+445 
-457 DFKYVNR
+457 
-464 EDDAGEEG
+464 
-472 LRKSKLSY
+472 
-480 RPVFMVDKG
+480 
-489 VLRLKSEVKN
+489 